1 MNVGVEERA
10 VLKEFVTPSPILVQ
24 ECQPPCADVSEL
36 DELQRSLHAS
46 LNLESLVELIPNL
59 VRPLLAC
66 DAVHLWLFD
75 ADSLTL
81 MSTAGH
87 DPTIEVGA
95 KEAPGEGYVADM
107 AESGQPLRITDAE
120 DARLDLRNMNSR
132 LPVFTAMLAP
142 LLQDGAEI
150 GVLEAVNKSSGTAFT
165 AADEDFF
172 CTVAQTVS
180 NALEQITLVS
190 AEKKLA
196 VLEALMQVSSEIAST
211 INLAQLSRLI
221 VHSPQHVLPFDRCVL
236 ALYRRGKLHVR
247 AVSGLF
253 RLPYGDASLKALSG
267 LMKWLST
274 QNQEL
279 HFQQRSKG
287 AEHLPPAVAAHFTT
301 SNFRALFA
309 LPLQR
314 NDKHIG
320 FLLFEGTDPDFFEA
334 VHVEMARIVAA
345 QAATALSHALL
356 FGELPAVLMQPW
368 LRAKKTL
375 RAAGRRRKH
384 LILTATAAALLLL
397 LCPFPSRVAGTA
409 TVAAQHAV
417 TVAAPEDG
425 NVNAVYVR
433 EGDRVEAGEVLGTL
447 DDLEWRTD
455 LLSAEARYRTA
466 TLTMEADLARGA
478 AQAGA
483 DRAQVEFL
491 RAEAD
496 RARARIASAQLRSPI
511 RGVVMTPH
519 IESTAGQHLY
529 AGNTFAQVL
538 DLSSAV
544 IDVSIPQG
552 DVALVRPAQSAVV
565 KLESYP
571 QKKWHGDVDLISAQ
585 AQLVDGEWTFAAR
598 VPLPNSSGL
607 LRSGMTG
614 SAKVMTGYRP
624 LAYVLL
630 RRPVLLAWQTA
641 WFWFGW

>member
-1 MNVGVEERA
+1 MH
-10 VLKEFVTPSPILVQ
+10 SPVPLR
-24 ECQPPCADVSEL
+24 ECQLSGDDVSGL
-36 DELQRSLHAS
+36 AELQRSLHAS
-46 LNLESLVELIPNL
+46 HNLECLVELIPRQ

-66 DAVHLWLFD
+66 DAVHLWLFEAD
-75 ADSLTL
+75 ALTL

-87 DPTIEVGA
+87 DPTIKVGT

-107 AESGQPLRITDAE
+107 AESGKPLRIVDPE
-120 DARLDLRNMNSR
+120 DSRLALRNRNDG
-132 LPVFTAMLAP
+132 PVLFTTMLVP

-150 GVLEAVNKSSGTAFT
+150 GVLEAVNRSSGDAFT
-165 AADEDFF
+165 ASDEALF
-172 CTVAQTVS
+172 CTVGQTVS
-180 NALEQITLVS
+180 DALKHSPLIS

-196 VLEALMQVSSEIAST
+196 VLEALMRVSAEIASA

-236 ALYRRGKLHVR
+236 ALYRRGKLQVR

-253 RLPYGDASLKALSG
+253 RLPYGDAGLKALDG

-279 HFQQRSKG
+279 HFQQRG
-287 AEHLPPAVAAHFTT
+287 EGVEHLPSAVADHFTT

-309 LPLQR
+309 LPLQ
-314 NDKHIG
+314 NQNEHIG
-320 FLLFEGTDPDFFEA
+320 FLLFEGTNPEFFE
-334 VHVEMARIVAA
+334 VLHVEIARIVAE
-345 QAATALSHALL
+345 QGATALGHALL
-356 FGELPAVLMQPW
+356 FRELPAVVMQPW

-375 RAAGRRRKH
+375 RAVGRSRQY
-384 LILTATAAALLLL
+384 LLLATVAAALLLL
-397 LCPFPSRVAGTA
+397 LCPFPARVAGVA

-425 NVNAVYVR
+425 NVSAVYVH
-433 EGDRVEAGEVLGTL
+433 EGDRVEVGEVLGTL
-447 DDLEWRTD
+447 DDLGWRTD

-491 RAEAD
+491 RSEAD

-511 RGVVMTPH
+511 HGIVMTPH
-519 IESTAGQHLY
+519 IESVAGEHLY

-544 IDVSIPQG
+544 IDVSIPQS
-552 DVALVRPAQSAVV
+552 DVALVRPTQSAVL

-571 QKKWHGDVDLISAQ
+571 QKKWRGDVELVSAQ
-585 AQLVDGEWTFAAR
+585 AQLVNGEWTFAAR

-614 SAKVMTGYRP
+614 SAKVLTGYRP

-630 RRPVLLAWQTA
+630 RRPVLWAWQTA
-641 WFWFGW
+641 WLWFGW